1 MNAHSTSGI
10 EPTVQ
15 HELTAYVVSQLPRLL
30 THLDR
35 DPDSPS
41 YGCLDRYYWHYKVQ
55 DFSSAIL
62 QQSVLALD
70 SFADG
75 CISLEKEQRQ
85 CMREWAQ
92 ASIEFW
98 AKLPTSHGGFNE
110 YYPYESGYPPTAF
123 SLHAV
128 SAVISKYRLS
138 SDIRSQIQKAVVY
151 LSKRFED
158 EALNQQAAGIAALA
172 LCKKLSGVSVPDQTF
187 KRIVEKFF
195 AAQHDEGWFSE
206 YGGPDLGYLSVTIDM
221 LWDYYDATCD
231 QRALQA
237 IDKAIDYVSYFVAP
251 DRTIVGICN
260 SRNTDYIVP
269 YGLARSGMENARA
282 AEIIRRIFCTAGEPT
297 HFLASIDDRYH
308 LHYVYNSCVRSL
320 PYLNRLTN
328 SQYPLPCDAQQR
340 KHFSGC
346 GNVVEHRAGD
356 LSLFCSVKK
365 GGVLKIVSR
374 QGTTAADYGWRCED
388 RRRLYVTNFWNEKF
402 KGPVNDL
409 NGPNSGFEIH
419 IEGPMV
425 PITWFRPSPL
435 KHMILRFMSF
445 FLGTHLMSW
454 LKKLLIFRT
463 AGGALLFKRTI
474 VVRDQAVLRD
484 LITGG
489 ETSATSRR
497 AGRPSARHVSSAG
510 SFAWEELTNPV
521 SDCSMHPVGREYSI
535 THKLMG

>member
-1 MNAHSTSGI
+1 MKAHNISGV
-10 EPTVQ
+10 ERSVD
-15 HELTAYVVSQLPRLL
+15 HELTAYVISQFPRLL

-35 DPDSPS
+35 DLDSPS
-41 YGCLDRYYWHYKVQ
+41 YGCFDRNYWHYKIQ

-70 SFADG
+70 CFANG
-75 CISLEKEQRQ
+75 CASLEKEQQQPLRG
-85 CMREWAQ
+85 WAQ

-110 YYPYESGYPPTAF
+110 YYPHESGYPPTAF

-138 SDIRSQIQKAVVY
+138 SDIRSQIQRAVNY
-151 LSKRFED
+151 LSRHVED
-158 EALNQQAAGIAALA
+158 EALNQQAAGMAALA
-172 LCKKLSGVSVPDQTF
+172 LCKKLPGVSVSDDSF
-187 KRIVEKFF
+187 KPIVEKFF
-195 AAQHDEGWFSE
+195 AAQHDEGWFPE

-221 LWDYYDATCD
+221 LWDYYDATSD

-237 IDKAIDYVSYFVAP
+237 IAQAINYLSYYVAP

-269 YGLARSGMENARA
+269 YGLARSGMENAHA

-320 PYLNRLTN
+320 PYLKRLTN
-328 SQYPLPCDAQQR
+328 VRCSLPCDARER
-340 KHFSGC
+340 KYFSGC
-346 GNVVEHRAGD
+346 GNVVEHRAGN
-356 LSLFCSVKK
+356 LSLFCASKK
-365 GGVLKIVSR
+365 GAVLKVVSR
-374 QGTTAADYGWRCED
+374 QGTIAVDYGWRCED
-388 RRRLYVTNFWNEKF
+388 RRRLCVTNFWNEKF
-402 KGPVNDL
+402 HCLVNDL
-409 NGPNSGFEIH
+409 NGPNGGFEIH
-419 IEGPMV
+419 VEGSMV

-435 KHMILRFMSF
+435 KHMILRLTSF
-445 FLGTHLMSW
+445 FLGTHLMPW

-474 VVRDQAVLRD
+474 VIRDEAVLRD
-484 LITGG
+484 LITGR
-489 ETSATSRR
+489 ETTTKSWR
-497 AGRPSARHVSSAG
+497 AARPSARHVSSAG

-521 SDCSMHPVGREYSI
+521 SDCSMHPVGSEYSI
-535 THKLMG
+535 TYKLMG